1 MSTWQINISFIKK
14 KTENMRK
21 MRQNAAF
28 RIQQGE
34 NLWKLK
40 YFSSATALQFY
51 YNAGLCKVG
60 QHRAKSGG
68 KPHEYYDL
76 DY

>member
-40 YFSSATALQFY
+40 YFSSATAVFSE
-51 YNAGLCKVG
+51 NAENLEFIVCFGLWG
-60 QHRAKSGG
+60 SNLLRI
-68 KPHEYYDL
+68 Y
-76 DY
+76 